1 MSDEL
6 VGLLLPEDFTQLQDR
21 VAVLTKLIEEG
32 DRSFIDLEGSQKL
45 RLKRPATQLFP
56 AINNTAE

>member
-6 VGLLLPEDFTQLQDR
+6 GGLLLPEDFTQLQDR
-21 VAVLTKLIEEG
+21 VAVITKLIEEG

-45 RLKRPATQLFP
+45 RLEWPPTQLFP

>member
-6 VGLLLPEDFTQLQDR
+6 GGLLFPEDLAQLQDR

-32 DRSFIDLEGSQKL
+32 DRSFIDLEGGQSLVFDMGWEKVD
-45 RLKRPATQLFP
+45 F
-56 AINNTAE
+56 